1 MTKPTGYSTTQIF
14 LHGII
19 GLMTIFQLIFGGDM
33 GRAWRTVEQGASR
46 VVNTW
51 IWAHII
57 VGVLV
62 PGFAA

>member
-1 MTKPTGYSTTQIF
+1 
-14 LHGII
+14 
-19 GLMTIFQLIFGGDM
+19 M

-46 VVNTW
+46 VVGTW

-62 PGFAA
+62 RVRFFEKNNRIGNIVRGRCAAKISGFVQLELL